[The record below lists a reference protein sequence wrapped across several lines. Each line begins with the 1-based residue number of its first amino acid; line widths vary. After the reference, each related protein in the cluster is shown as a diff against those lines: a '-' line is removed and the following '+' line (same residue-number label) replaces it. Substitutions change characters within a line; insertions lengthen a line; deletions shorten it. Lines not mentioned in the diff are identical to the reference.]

1 MRFDGGF
8 DVMLER
14 PVLRVGNVADA
25 QQLLDLFPT
34 FFGDGDVAVLLV
46 DHEIAGELRRLAR
59 RSFDLLALFQLGD
72 DAVYFVILVSR
83 FLAGAR
89 DDQWRTG
96 LIDKD
101 RIDFID
107 DGVVMPARSEE
118 HTSE

>member
-14 PVLRVGNVADA
+14 PILRVGNVADA

-34 FFGDGDVAVLLV
+34 FVGDGDVAMLLV
-46 DHEIAGELRRLAR
+46 DHEIAGELRRLTR

-72 DAVYFVILVSR
+72 DAVYLVILVSR
-83 FLAGAR
+83 FLAGSR
-89 DDQWRTG
+89 DDQWRPG

-107 DGVVMPARSEE
+107 YGVVMSTLHAVFK
-118 HTSE
+118 

>member
-1 MRFDGGF
+1 MGLDSGF

-14 PVLRVGNVADA
+14 PILRVGNVTDA
-25 QQLLDLFPT
+25 QQLFDLFPT
-34 FFGDGDVAVLLV
+34 FVGDGDVAVLLV
-46 DHEIAGELRRLAR
+46 DNEIAGELRGLAR
-59 RSFDLLALFQLGD
+59 RPLDLLALLQLGD
-72 DAVYFVILVSR
+72 DAVYFVILVVR

-107 DGVVMPARSEE
+107 DGVVMSALEA
-118 HTSE
+118 